1 MFSWY
6 IYKILDCNSIQFRI
20 WNGSIVLTAKIKSQS
35 VYGYI
40 HGREFLLWLTSLD
53 KVKIENVL
61 NKLNFSIFH
70 KIWIWKFNDSE
81 LKNIFNIFLKFS
93 RYEYFQHYT
102 AVQPTRLQISISE
115 PSKQNTS
122 SMYFVSPSFE
132 IFSDPFLTGKEAIKF
147 GFQTSHCQ
155 LSCLKTLYSLLF
167 QLWEEGDEVTK
178 CLICH
183 RNRHIH
189 LKIFILPVVDH
200 TLPFTNPANIQL

>member
-1 MFSWY
+1 MVIFME
-6 IYKILDCNSIQFRI
+6 IR
-20 WNGSIVLTAKIKSQS
+20 
-35 VYGYI
+35 
-40 HGREFLLWLTSLD
+40 REFLLWLTSLD

-102 AVQPTRLQISISE
+102 AVQPTWL
-115 PSKQNTS
+115 
-122 SMYFVSPSFE
+122 
-132 IFSDPFLTGKEAIKF
+132 
-147 GFQTSHCQ
+147 QTSHCQ

-189 LKIFILPVVDH
+189 LKISILPVVDH